1 MNFEIQQVMDRLKSI
16 KIQHKKRAC
25 NSLAHSI
32 TKLAPDKLELDIR
45 LRQYPTQLMY
55 LFSVLN
61 Y

>member
-1 MNFEIQQVMDRLKSI
+1 MDRLRSI

-25 NSLAHSI
+25 NSLAHST

-45 LRQYPTQLMY
+45 LGHYPTQLMY

-61 Y
+61 D